1 MSWKGGK
8 STVTGA
14 GLRRGH
20 GCWSTQMYR
29 SSGRWRLRGAM
40 VTVKEE
46 GRCLLRMRTRGLKS
60 IMKKFSDWRAREG
73 VTKRK
78 AILWRLRRK
87 CGSVAKLCP
96 TLCDLRLLC
105 PSDSPG
111 KKNTGGGCHFLPQGI
126 LLTQGLNLGLLHCMR
141 VLYWL
146 SFMQLRSGCI
156 SSPLII
162 VMV

>member
-60 IMKKFSDWRAREG
+60 IMKKSSDWRAREG

-105 PSDSPG
+105 PWILQARRILEGVAISFPRESSWPRGWTWVSCIACGFFTDWASC
-111 KKNTGGGCHFLPQGI
+111 NYVLDAFLPHS
-126 LLTQGLNLGLLHCMR
+126 L
-141 VLYWL
+141 
-146 SFMQLRSGCI
+146 
-156 SSPLII
+156 
-162 VMV
+162 